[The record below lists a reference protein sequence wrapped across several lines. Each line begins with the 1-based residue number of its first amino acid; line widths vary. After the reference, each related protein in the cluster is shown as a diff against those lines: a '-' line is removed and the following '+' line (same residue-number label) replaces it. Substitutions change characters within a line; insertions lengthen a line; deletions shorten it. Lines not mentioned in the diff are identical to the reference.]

1 MKNQTRIQIIRR
13 AVKMRKNTKK
23 ALSFFISFVMFS
35 TSSVV
40 LLSDIVLAAPNKNEK
55 HVEKTSETP
64 AIEVI
69 YETGTQNNAK
79 TKRDDTEK
87 VKTEDD
93 GSYEVIIPT
102 ENGIIEVEE
111 TEKSEKDE
119 IVWEEIHIKSAGDFS
134 DFAKK
139 CSLDTWSRN
148 KNVYLDSDITLT
160 GVEYNNVPT
169 FGGHFYGKNHEI
181 SGYTM
186 YGSKSY
192 TGLFDYVQEG
202 AVIESIVVKAAIR
215 TDGKQIV
222 TGGVAGENRGEIR
235 NCVFDG
241 TLSGENYVGGIA
253 GYNEL
258 TGNIINCKSL
268 GTITGAYYTGGIAGE
283 NVGNISSSVNE
294 ANINTVIT
302 DHASSIQ
309 DFDISTY
316 ADGILSKLTGKQ
328 SEKQPSSSI
337 ADSGSVDTGGIAGL
351 SIGVIQFCDNVGE
364 VGYEHVGYNVGGIVG
379 RQSGY
384 VHGCNNEGTVKGRK
398 DVGGIAGQA
407 EPYVVAD
414 FTEDVITKLS
424 DNINKLHD
432 IIDDTLSDAGDSS
445 DTISSRLSIVKQF
458 TDKALNE
465 TSFLSNST
473 IDWTNGM
480 VGAGNELMSRAQF
493 IMSETSKNDG
503 PIDNTKDAM
512 EETKEAA
519 KDLDDALK
527 DMDIYARMNDSDRQK
542 YDDAKERELYLTETQ
557 NANAK
562 KVAKADNARLIYE
575 TARDG
580 VHVVAD
586 PPLIAYKDDGTI
598 VYQTDTSAG
607 ALISDWDKEPYV
619 TTLSQITVWKHAD
632 GTEHTSNCAKGD
644 GDITSDAETTLTS
657 DSEVKKIDAA
667 AYALTYDMY
676 EDPSQGGYDWSPA
689 SENPYVGTD
698 KTKAV
703 KKEIEIQSGKILSA
717 VSPYLADSYSD
728 TTKDAR
734 KAADKLQKAA
744 GNMEDAG
751 SQTKS
756 IISSVAG
763 RGGICMPSLG
773 DDYRN
778 STNALNAA
786 LQGMSDNMG
795 ALNDEMSHS
804 SDVMIGDMGDVNDQF
819 SVIMQ
824 LYTDALDGVLDG
836 DYSDNIEDSSMEVAE
851 TCVDATIADCSN
863 TGKIEGD
870 LDVAG
875 IAGAMGV
882 EYDFD
887 LESDITKSKDTT
899 FNATY
904 QSKCVL
910 RNNKNDSHVIA
921 QKSYVGGIC
930 GLQEI
935 GTVLSCVNYGKVK
948 SNSSDYVGGIS
959 GDSLSYIQ
967 KSVSKC
973 FLSGKNYIGGIA
985 GHGNNILNC
994 YAMVDIYDD
1003 EADSYYGAIAG
1014 AITDEGKVH
1023 YNYFVSD
1030 KFAGID
1036 RVSFKGQAEPIDYNT
1051 FISIDTIPAECRKLY
1066 AIFYVD
1072 DIETDRI
1079 ETIYGGNI
1087 SKDQFPVYVSD
1098 EGTYCKWNHE
1108 DLENMTFDIEVEGE
1122 YTRYITS
1129 LASDQLRENGQSA
1142 ILVDGV
1148 FREGDKLASTLW
1160 GDKDV
1165 PIENALEHWELS
1177 IPSSTN
1183 ERHIVRYKEP
1193 ENVDTGIEVYINN
1206 AGRWD
1211 KLETGVFGGYT
1222 TFEVPGA
1229 HAELVIVKLKKS
1241 YIKIIVISIIATLA
1255 VLGIIAIIIRSVR
1268 KRKALINNNENAD
1281 SFKTECAGE
1290 KEKSLSDN
1298 DSIEDLEIIDI
1309 DESK

>member
-1 MKNQTRIQIIRR
+1 MS
-13 AVKMRKNTKK
+13 KNTKK
-23 ALSFFISFVMFS
+23 ALSCLIVFTMCV
-35 TSSVV
+35 TSSVTMI
-40 LLSDIVLAAPNKNEK
+40 SDIVLAAPNKNEK
-55 HVEKTSETP
+55 HIEKTSETP
-64 AIEVI
+64 EIEVV

-79 TKRDDTEK
+79 TKREDTEK
-87 VKTEDD
+87 IKTEDD

-102 ENGIIEVEE
+102 ENGIIEVDE
-111 TEKSEKDE
+111 TNNIKEDE
-119 IVWEEIHIKSAGDFS
+119 IEWEDLHIKSAEDFS
-134 DFAKK
+134 EFAKK
-139 CSLDTWSRN
+139 CSLDAWSRN
-148 KNVYLDSDITLT
+148 KNVYLDEDITLT
-160 GVEYNNVPT
+160 GVECNNVPT
-169 FGGHFYGKNHEI
+169 FGGHFYGKDHEI
-181 SGYTM
+181 AGYTM

-202 AVIESIVVKAAIR
+202 AVIESLVVKAAIR

-258 TGNIINCKSL
+258 TGNIINCKSK

-294 ANINTVIT
+294 ANINTVVT

-309 DFDISTY
+309 DFDIATY
-316 ADGILSKLTGKQ
+316 TDGILSKLTGNQ
-328 SEKQPSSSI
+328 SEKKQSPSLT
-337 ADSGSVDTGGIAGL
+337 DSGSVDTGGIAGL

-398 DVGGIAGQA
+398 DVGGITGQA

-432 IIDDTLSDAGDSS
+432 VIDDTLSDAGTSS
-445 DTISSRLSIVKQF
+445 DTISSRLSVVKQF
-458 TDKALNE
+458 ADSAINE

-503 PIDNTKDAM
+503 PLDSSRDAMNETKD
-512 EETKEAA
+512 AA
-519 KDLDDALK
+519 KDLDNALK
-527 DMDIYARMNDSDRQK
+527 DMDIYERMNDTDKQK
-542 YDDAKERELYLTETQ
+542 YDAAKERELYLTGTQ
-557 NANAK
+557 GENVT
-562 KVAKADNARLIYE
+562 KVTGADRTRLIFNNSIDSTYSLQDGPLMAYKADGE
-575 TARDG
+575 T
-580 VHVVAD
+580 VVDVAS
-586 PPLIAYKDDGTI
+586 L
-598 VYQTDTSAG
+598 VSE
-607 ALISDWDKEPYV
+607 WNKEPNV
-619 TTLSQITVWKHAD
+619 TVLAEVIKWTHQD
-632 GTEHTSNCAKGD
+632 GTEHNANCEKGD
-644 GDITSDAETTLTS
+644 GNITSDANSTLN
-657 DSEVKKIDAA
+657 SEVEKTVIEES

-676 EDPSQGGYDWSPA
+676 TDPSKGGYVWSPVT
-689 SENPYVGTD
+689 ENPYVGSD
-698 KTKAV
+698 KKKTV
-703 KKEIEIQSGKILSA
+703 NKEIEIQSRVILDS
-717 VSPYLADSYSD
+717 VSPYVTDATNDAS
-728 TTKDAR
+728 KDAR
-734 KAADKLQKAA
+734 KAADNLQKAA
-744 GNMEDAG
+744 RNMEDAG

-756 IISSVAG
+756 IISDVAS
-763 RGGICMPSLG
+763 RGGISMPSLG

-778 STNALNAA
+778 ATNALNAA
-786 LQGMSDNMG
+786 LKGMSDNMG
-795 ALNDEMSHS
+795 ALNDEMSNS
-804 SDVMIGDMGDVNDQF
+804 SDIMIADMGDVNDQF

-824 LYTDALDGVLDG
+824 LYTDAIDGVLDG
-836 DYSDNIEDSSMEVAE
+836 DYSDNIEDSSMEVAK
-851 TCVDATIADCSN
+851 TCVDATIADCKN

-887 LESDITKSKDTT
+887 LESDITRTKDTT

-910 RNNKNDSHVIA
+910 RNNKNDSHVTA

-935 GTVLSCVNYGKVK
+935 GTILSCENYGKVK

-959 GDSLSYIQ
+959 GNSLSYIQ

-1014 AITDEGKVH
+1014 AVTDEGKIH

-1036 RVSFKGQAEPIDYNT
+1036 RVSYKGQAEPIDYNT
-1051 FISIDTIPAECRKLY
+1051 FISIDTIPVECRKLY
-1066 AIFYVD
+1066 AIFYID

-1079 ETIYGGNI
+1079 ETVYGGSI
-1087 SKDQFPVYVSD
+1087 SSDQFPSYVSE
-1098 EGTYCKWNHE
+1098 EGTYCKWNYE
-1108 DLENMTFDIEVEGE
+1108 DLENMTFDVEVEGE

-1142 ILVDGV
+1142 LLVDGT
-1148 FREGDKLASTLW
+1148 FRDGDKLSSTLW
-1160 GDKDV
+1160 GDNDA
-1165 PIENALEHWELS
+1165 PLENVIEHWELT

-1183 ERHIVRYKEP
+1183 ERHTVRYSKP
-1193 ENVDTGIEVYINN
+1193 ENVDTDVEMYINN

-1211 KLETGVFGGYT
+1211 KLETGVFGGYI
-1222 TFEVPGA
+1222 TFEVSGA
-1229 HAELVIVKLKKS
+1229 HAELAVVKLKKN
-1241 YIKIIVISIIATLA
+1241 YTKIIIISIIATLT
-1255 VLGIIAIIIRSVR
+1255 VLGIITIIIRSVR
-1268 KRKALINNNENAD
+1268 KRKASINDKENVD
-1281 SFKTECAGE
+1281 SSKTEKAEGE
-1290 KEKSLSDN
+1290 EKSVGSD
-1298 DSIEDLEIIDI
+1298 DSTGDLEIIDI
-1309 DESK
+1309 DKNN